1 MSSTAC
7 WQVSEALRNIG
18 SLWVW
23 VAPSGLPVSM
33 GIRLAVLAPA
43 VGLLAVHAAYMASIW
58 VRGLCGATG
67 GMARVHLT
75 TLEKRRSCRRPA
87 DMSDTAWCIWQ
98 ISSWMCALASSAV
111 FFVRAIIACQ
121 LFSLQASA

>member
-23 VAPSGLPVSM
+23 VALSGLPVSM

-43 VGLLAVHAAYMASIW
+43 VGLSAVHAAYRLL
-58 VRGLCGATG
+58 RGDGSG
-67 GMARVHLT
+67 SM
-75 TLEKRRSCRRPA
+75 RRH
-87 DMSDTAWCIWQ
+87 
-98 ISSWMCALASSAV
+98 
-111 FFVRAIIACQ
+111 
-121 LFSLQASA
+121 